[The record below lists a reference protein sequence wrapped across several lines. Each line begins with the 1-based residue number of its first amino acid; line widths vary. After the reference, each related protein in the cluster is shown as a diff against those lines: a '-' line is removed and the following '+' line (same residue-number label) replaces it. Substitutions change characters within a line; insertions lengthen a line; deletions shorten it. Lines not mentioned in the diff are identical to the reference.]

1 MLIRV
6 SFAKDVPQSYDCKI
20 KNFREEGGTGGVRK
34 EGGLTEKTTSHQEVT
49 KRSSCPWG
57 RRHIS
62 VDSKGRTA
70 SVRSEVRY
78 LVEKSG

>member
-1 MLIRV
+1 MLIPF

-20 KNFREEGGTGGVRK
+20 KNFSEEGGTGRVRK
-34 EGGLTEKTTSHQEVT
+34 IGGLTERTTSYQEVT
-49 KRSSCPWG
+49 KRSSCSWG